1 MSKGKMT
8 SVEVNE
14 AKRIHEQMIDQE
26 WRRSISSGQDIER
39 SEIAELMASDLDS
52 TSEEGFCFEDEERSG
67 YGDIVVVIMINL

>member
-14 AKRIHEQMIDQE
+14 AKRIHEQMIDLG

-39 SEIAELMASDLDS
+39 SEIAELMIQILHQKRNSVLRMRKGQGA
-52 TSEEGFCFEDEERSG
+52 T
-67 YGDIVVVIMINL
+67 IVVVIMINL